1 MRRGNCVVAVKV
13 ADESRIEEVSDIL
26 EECGA
31 VDVNERMQEWEAT
44 GYVPPV
50 ASRPLPQ
57 RQQTSS
63 TPQGGEPLQ
72 AVEEELK
79 IGKRTVQKGRVR
91 VHTSMNERPVE
102 EQVSLR
108 DEKASIERKKV
119 DRPASEADLQTA
131 FKDATIEIRET
142 SEEAVVSK
150 TARVVEEVR
159 IGKQSTERQQTVK
172 GSVRSTKIDVDNLDD
187 MPKGLRYSG
196 AERRFSS
203 AKYGGNERRVS
214 H

>member
-91 VHTSMNERPVE
+91 VHTSMTERPVE

-159 IGKQSTERQQTVK
+159 I
-172 GSVRSTKIDVDNLDD
+172 SVRSTKIDVDNLDD